1 MKKDLP
7 SIIITGASGLIGSY
21 ILQNLLNEYNVFA
34 IARRSRK
41 VANIP
46 YHQNLQ
52 WIQCDIANWNS
63 LKDVMNYIKDHGGAK
78 FVIHLAA
85 YYDFTYEDNPE
96 YERTNIK
103 GTENVL
109 KFSKEI
115 GISRFIFASSL
126 AACQFSDGKTPID
139 ENSPLVP
146 EYQYAYTKKIGEEL
160 VEKYSKDFSCTIIRL
175 AAVFSDW
182 CEYAVL
188 YKFLESWLSHS
199 YYSRML
205 AGKGESAIPYIHVH
219 DLYLL
224 FKNVLAKSD
233 RLTNHNILIASP
245 DGSTSHN
252 ELFEIA
258 TRYYLGESI
267 KPIYL
272 PKAVAYLG
280 IVFRTTI
287 QKLGLTSNE
296 YFERLWMLKYLDNKL
311 RIDSSKT
318 RRLLDWNPTPR
329 YHILRRMLF
338 LLEKMKSHPDEWKV
352 RNEAALKR
360 ITRRPNFLIYE
371 RLIVEKENL
380 LEQITEKILAQKEAG
395 KFKKYQELDRE
406 DFNCYMSTLYHLLM
420 AAVRSG
426 DRGLMI
432 QYIDDIA
439 LRRFAEGFE
448 PEVICNTLTVF
459 REIIVRKLE
468 SIKEFSKI
476 KQDIYDYISLT
487 TQLAQDEIEDLYE
500 DLLTKMPKD
509 KISESALLPDCKEL
523 QKMIRQLSAFYQI
536 SPEEGKYYE
545 DLR

>member
-1 MKKDLP
+1 MKKELP

-21 ILQNLLNEYNVFA
+21 ILQNLVNEYNIFA

-52 WIQCDIANWNS
+52 WIQCDIANWNA
-63 LKDVMNYIKDHGGAK
+63 LKDVSNYIKDHGGAK

-96 YERTNIK
+96 YERTNIQ

-126 AACQFSDGKTPID
+126 AACQFNDGKTPID
-139 ENSPLVP
+139 EKSPLVP
-146 EYQYAYTKKIGEEL
+146 EYEYAYTKKIGEEL
-160 VEKYSKDFSCTIIRL
+160 VKKYSEYFSCTIIRL

-188 YKFLESWLSHS
+188 YKFLESWLSHT
-199 YYSRML
+199 YFSRML

-219 DLYLL
+219 DLFLL
-224 FKNVLAKSD
+224 IKS
-233 RLTNHNILIASP
+233 ILIKTNDLSSFNIFVASP
-245 DGSTSHN
+245 DGSTSHK

-258 TRYYLGESI
+258 TRYYLGESV

-272 PKAVAYLG
+272 PKAVAYVG
-280 IVFRTTI
+280 IVFRMTI
-287 QKLGLTSNE
+287 QKLGLTSKE
-296 YFERLWMLKYLDNKL
+296 YFERLWMLKYLDYKL
-311 RIDSSKT
+311 NIDSSKT
-318 RRLLDWNPTPR
+318 REILNWQPTPR

-338 LLEKMKSHPDEWKV
+338 LLEKMKSHPDEWSVK
-352 RNEAALKR
+352 NEAALKR
-360 ITRRPNFLIYE
+360 VTRRPNFLIYE
-371 RLIVEKENL
+371 RLISDKENL
-380 LEQITEKILAQKEAG
+380 LEQITKKILSEREAD
-395 KFKKYQELDRE
+395 KFTKYQELDLE

-439 LRRFAEGFE
+439 MRRFAEGFE

-459 REIIVRKLE
+459 REIIVSRLE
-468 SIKEFSKI
+468 SIQEFAKI
-476 KQDIYDYISLT
+476 KQDIYDYVSLT
-487 TQLAQDEIEDLYE
+487 TQLAQDEIEDLYD
-500 DLLTKMPKD
+500 DLLTKMPRD

-536 SPEEGKYYE
+536 APDDGKYHE
-545 DLR
+545 ELR